1 MGPGVAHPFAPWQ
14 GARDRGRD
22 RPNHRGATKSGR
34 PGQLQVSRRQ
44 KLGALVAA
52 RLVVCRSRAV
62 MDPRSPQPSLRSSS
76 GESVPTAPP
85 ESEHSAP
92 TGLIL
97 DQPPLLDLPNEEYAM
112 SKITVPRPDVT
123 VEAVSTVLRR
133 KLGSRYTV
141 TPSMMAAG
149 FGKAVP
155 GDTNTVLVAATWLE
169 RANVRITARTK
180 CTEIDVS
187 PGATFFGLIRLIHRV
202 GVARKV
208 RQALENAPE
217 LAGSD

>member
-1 MGPGVAHPFAPWQ
+1 
-14 GARDRGRD
+14 
-22 RPNHRGATKSGR
+22 
-34 PGQLQVSRRQ
+34 
-44 KLGALVAA
+44 
-52 RLVVCRSRAV
+52 
-62 MDPRSPQPSLRSSS
+62 
-76 GESVPTAPP
+76 
-85 ESEHSAP
+85 
-92 TGLIL
+92 
-97 DQPPLLDLPNEEYAM
+97 LLDLPNEEYAM
-112 SKITVPRPDVT
+112 SEITVPRPDVT